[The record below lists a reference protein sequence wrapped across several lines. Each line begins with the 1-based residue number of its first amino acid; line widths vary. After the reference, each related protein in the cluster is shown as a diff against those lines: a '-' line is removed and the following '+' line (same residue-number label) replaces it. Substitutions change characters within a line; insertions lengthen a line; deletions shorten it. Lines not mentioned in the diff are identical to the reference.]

1 MEEKETVAEQGKTCA
16 ICNREVMLALF
27 GVGLG
32 LLFIVMSLDTLR
44 RMRKLSTV
52 EGEVVDD

>member
-1 MEEKETVAEQGKTCA
+1 MEDEKECFLCSKEA
-16 ICNREVMLALF
+16 MLALF

-44 RMRKLSTV
+44 RMRMEPNLEHYLEGGTV
-52 EGEVVDD
+52 ND